1 MPGAPIQ
8 VGPFIGGLNTF
19 SDPTA
24 IADNELTVCQNFEL
38 DLDGSLKSRPPI
50 ENLGVN
56 FPLDTTGNINILGY
70 FYTATGTSYLL
81 ASDGKNSTYSFD
93 GNTWTLITATMSGAA
108 MVQFDDKAWI
118 TAPIGSLTP
127 SGYWT
132 PGGGFVADNNMPLG
146 DSIVSFKGRLW
157 IAEGKDSTN
166 QGTRLYR
173 SKTLADPALWVAV
186 NDFVDV
192 GSGDGQNIVQLAVYF
207 NTLLIFRVNS
217 IYGLQYT
224 SDPAAATISLVVP
237 NVGLNSKEAL
247 DQFES
252 FIYFMYEDKAYEFSN
267 NRAAQINV
275 KVPFRA
281 GTTSGIY
288 LPFAVS
294 EFNRRIV
301 FSFYDNTFVYSL
313 RTRTWTTWKSDTFGA
328 VGKIVR
334 RESGNE
340 ALPVAVTHSS
350 ASVAPGGSRV
360 APTLFITDA
369 TTTAA
374 ENMECIIQTK
384 NFNYQASSIYKR
396 LFWWGLDAQFRGDV
410 EATAYPVTYS
420 FSVSWQQL
428 LDGGNWGTLLPF
440 TWGQPQTEAPSTE
453 TDISVGG
460 NALTRTFVKFLK
472 SLRFR
477 QIYFR
482 VKFETDGSTTTAPV
496 RLFSLMTYVNPK
508 QTVSKEIT

>member
-8 VGPFIGGLNTF
+8 VGPFVGGLNTF

-24 IADNELTVCQNFEL
+24 VADNELTICENFEL

-50 ENLGVN
+50 EDLDID
-56 FPLDTTGNINILGY
+56 FPLDSTGNINILGY
-70 FYTATGTSYLL
+70 YYTASGTSYLL
-81 ASDGKNSTYSFD
+81 ASDGKNSTYYFD
-93 GNTWTLITATMSGAA
+93 GNAWNLITGTFAGAA
-108 MVQFDDKAWI
+108 MVQYDDKAWI
-118 TAPIGSLTP
+118 TAPVGSLTP
-127 SGYWT
+127 GGYWDPT
-132 PGGGFVADNNMPLG
+132 GGFVADNNMPLG
-146 DSIVSFKGRLW
+146 ECIVAFKGRLW

-173 SKTLADPALWVAV
+173 SRTLADPSLWQVT

-192 GSGDGQNIVQLAVYF
+192 GTGDGQNIVQLAVYF

-224 SDPAAATISLVVP
+224 SDPAAAAISLVVP
-237 NVGLNSKEAL
+237 NVGLNSKDSL

-252 FIYFMYEDKAYEFSN
+252 EIYFMYEDKAYEFSN

-294 EFNRRIV
+294 EFNRRII
-301 FSFYDNTFVYSL
+301 FSFYDTMYVYGL
-313 RTRTWTTWKSDTFGA
+313 RTRTWTTWKSATFGA

-334 RESGNE
+334 RESGTE
-340 ALPVAVTHSS
+340 EVPVAVTHSS
-350 ASVAPGGSRV
+350 ASVASGGSRV

-369 TTTAA
+369 TTNAT
-374 ENMECIIQTK
+374 ENMDCTIQTK

-410 EATAYPVTYS
+410 EGTAFPVTYS
-420 FSVSWQQL
+420 FSVSWQDL
-428 LDGGNWGTLLPF
+428 LDGGNWGSLLPF
-440 TWGQPQTEAPSTE
+440 TWGQPQTEAPSTQ

-460 NALTRTFVKFLK
+460 NALTRTFIKFLK

>member
-1 MPGAPIQ
+1 
-8 VGPFIGGLNTF
+8 
-19 SDPTA
+19 
-24 IADNELTVCQNFEL
+24 
-38 DLDGSLKSRPPI
+38 
-50 ENLGVN
+50 
-56 FPLDTTGNINILGY
+56 
-70 FYTATGTSYLL
+70 
-81 ASDGKNSTYSFD
+81 
-93 GNTWTLITATMSGAA
+93 
-108 MVQFDDKAWI
+108 
-118 TAPIGSLTP
+118 
-127 SGYWT
+127 
-132 PGGGFVADNNMPLG
+132 MPLG

-301 FSFYDNTFVYSL
+301 FSFYDTTFVYSL
-313 RTRTWTTWKSDTFGA
+313 RTRTWTNWKSDTFGA

-340 ALPVAVTHSS
+340 AVACRCYS
-350 ASVAPGGSRV
+350 
-360 APTLFITDA
+360 
-369 TTTAA
+369 
-374 ENMECIIQTK
+374 
-384 NFNYQASSIYKR
+384 
-396 LFWWGLDAQFRGDV
+396 QFRISRPWRFTLCPYLVYYGCHNYGCRRHGMYHPDQ
-410 EATAYPVTYS
+410 EL
-420 FSVSWQQL
+420 QL
-428 LDGGNWGTLLPF
+428 P
-440 TWGQPQTEAPSTE
+440 GQLHLQ
-453 TDISVGG
+453 
-460 NALTRTFVKFLK
+460 
-472 SLRFR
+472 
-477 QIYFR
+477 
-482 VKFETDGSTTTAPV
+482 APV
-496 RLFSLMTYVNPK
+496 LVGFGC
-508 QTVSKEIT
+508 TVPWGC